1 MKTMKLLDCVLL
13 GLFGRKYFVYFEAS
27 SGSRRFSRLSF
38 SSFSSG
44 RQLDMIENVV
54 DVAITPQFKQKM
66 DRIY

>member
-13 GLFGRKYFVYFEAS
+13 GLFGRKYFVTFEAS
-27 SGSRRFSRLSF
+27 SGSRCFSRLSF

-54 DVAITPQFKQKM
+54 DIAITPQFKQKM
-66 DRIY
+66 DRI